1 MERLLNYFKPT
12 HYDLNLYIDK
22 HQGTA
27 KGLTIIDGEP
37 QQSAKIKLHAKDL
50 TIDRVKVDE
59 EIVKF
64 KHDGEILEI
73 PAGKQL
79 EINYHFNLNT
89 NMEGAYLSSYDH
101 DGEEELLVSTQFE
114 SHYAR
119 ECFPCVDEPAAKA
132 TFDLTISVPDEDDTV
147 ISNMPALK
155 EETGARTTPLSQRLF
170 SAIEESRDAGPVSS
184 FRTVKFETTPKMSTY
199 LLAFCIGKFRKKSKT
214 SLHGVKVTTYCTLN
228 HSESSLNFANDIATA
243 SLDYYDHHFGTKY
256 PLEKLDQIA
265 IPDFEA
271 GAMENWG
278 LVTYRESCLLADK
291 TTTKTQKEYIATVI
305 AHELS
310 HQWFGDLVTMQWWD
324 NLWLNESFA
333 TLMEFICVND
343 IHPEYRIFED
353 FFTGEC
359 RAALARDAY
368 PGVQA
373 VQQEVSDPA
382 EIATLFDSAI
392 VYAKGAHLMFMLYR
406 LMGERKFFAGLKTYF
421 KTHKY
426 GNTTGDD
433 LWAAL
438 QPHAD
443 FNVKEFMD
451 AWILQ
456 SGFPVITDGKQ
467 QRFLLSGATDDTTWP
482 LPKITD
488 DMSGHY
494 IIQLDS
500 PEFEQALKNFPQL
513 NLEQKIRLLLDRS
526 LLAKTSL
533 VSSATLLDLLPKFRF
548 ENSSPIWIPV
558 TNLISDLKLFFDP
571 EDPDFKDFQRYILY
585 IITPQLDRLGLKAKP
600 REDDSDAKLRE
611 TILGLALFANDQDTI
626 QELALEYDKD
636 LQKIDPELRYFIL
649 ASRMRLDEDHV
660 FDEYLDLYQKTC
672 DPEIKSDLLFALAS
686 AKKHSKK
693 LISLLKQPKIVRP
706 QDHLYLFVRLIRNH
720 KTKQAAIDWLYQNWD
735 YLERLTG
742 DKSIEDYPRL
752 LASVIRTVDEAKAF
766 EDFFSEKADSPVLR
780 RTLKVAK
787 VEIDARL
794 RLLSLDNAE
803 VHRRLKEISEII

>member
-1 MERLLNYFKPT
+1 MERLLNYFNPS
-12 HYDLNLYIDK
+12 HYDLNLHIDK
-22 HQGTA
+22 HEGTA
-27 KGLTIIDGEP
+27 KGRAIIDGEP
-37 QQSAKIKLHAKDL
+37 QKPEIKLHAKDL
-50 TIDRVKVDE
+50 TIDRVKVDG

-64 KHDGEILEI
+64 VHEGEILEFS
-73 PAGKQL
+73 PGKHL
-79 EINYHFNLNT
+79 EIDYHFNLNT
-89 NMEGAYLSSYDH
+89 NMEGAYLSSYTYEDH
-101 DGEEELLVSTQFE
+101 EELLVSTQFE

-119 ECFPCVDEPAAKA
+119 ECFPCIDEPAAKA
-132 TFDLTISVPDEDDTV
+132 TFDLAITIPDSDDIV
-147 ISNMPALK
+147 ISNMLAK
-155 EETGARTTPLSQRLF
+155 SVVENTT
-170 SAIEESRDAGPVSS
+170 I
-184 FRTVKFETTPKMSTY
+184 FETTPKMSTY

-228 HSESSLNFANDIATA
+228 HSESCLNYANDIATA
-243 SLDYYDHHFGTKY
+243 SLDYYDHKFGIKY

-291 TTTKTQKEYIATVI
+291 TTSKTQKEYIATVI

-310 HQWFGDLVTMQWWD
+310 HQWFGDLVTMQWWN

-333 TLMEFICVND
+333 TLMEYVCVNS
-343 IHPEYRIFED
+343 IHPEYHIFED
-353 FFTGEC
+353 FFTGDC
-359 RAALARDAY
+359 NAALNRDAY

-373 VQQEVSDPA
+373 VQQEVDDPA

-406 LMGERKFFAGLKTYF
+406 LMGERSFFAGLKTYF

-443 FNVKEFMD
+443 FNVKQFMD
-451 AWILQ
+451 AWISQ
-456 SGFPVITDGKQ
+456 PGFPVITDGEQ

-482 LPKITD
+482 LPKITN

-500 PEFEQALKNFPQL
+500 PEFEQTLENFSKL

-526 LLAKTSL
+526 LLSKTSL
-533 VSSATLLDLLPKFRF
+533 VSSATLLDLLPKFRH
-548 ENSSPIWIPV
+548 ENSSPIWNPV
-558 TNLISDLKLFFDP
+558 TNLISDLKLFFSPD
-571 EDPDFKDFQRYILY
+571 DPDFKNFQQYIYY
-585 IITPQLDRLGLKAKP
+585 IISPQLDRLGLKSKP
-600 REDDSDAKLRE
+600 REDDSDTKLRE
-611 TILGLALFANDQDTI
+611 TILGLALFVNDQDTV
-626 QELALEYDKD
+626 QRLALEYDKN
-636 LQKIDPELRYFIL
+636 LENIDPELRYFAL
-649 ASRMRLDEDHV
+649 TARMRLDEDRV

-672 DPEIKSDLLFALAS
+672 DPEIRSDLLFALAS
-686 AKKHSKK
+686 AKNHEKRLIK
-693 LISLLKQPKIVRP
+693 LLREPKIVRP

-720 KTKQAAIDWLYQNWD
+720 KTKKSAIDWLYNNWD
-735 YLERLTG
+735 YLEQLTG

-794 RLLSLDNAE
+794 RLLSLDNEE
-803 VHRRLKEISEII
+803 VHSHLKEISKSAQK